1 MTIKY
6 SPSYQGFTY
15 LNLKDQ
21 DNNLA
26 LDVAV
31 NNTAGLLDCLELYA
45 GKHIECLNSKQR
57 IAHYYSAMYDYTV
70 KNPHHKLA
78 KSFNL
83 DGLGTAK
90 ACLFWR
96 DLLVEAGWKGQASKA
111 SGRMEVLCEVE
122 KSFNCPGQENH
133 RKTQRIWQSLFQC
146 QGIAYSKS
154 AKYFPC

>member
-26 LDVAV
+26 LDVVV

-57 IAHYYSAMYDYTV
+57 IAHYY
-70 KNPHHKLA
+70 
-78 KSFNL
+78 
-83 DGLGTAK
+83 
-90 ACLFWR
+90 
-96 DLLVEAGWKGQASKA
+96 
-111 SGRMEVLCEVE
+111 
-122 KSFNCPGQENH
+122 
-133 RKTQRIWQSLFQC
+133 
-146 QGIAYSKS
+146 
-154 AKYFPC
+154 